1 MKPFKLFIILLF
13 VGLFSNAQEEKIEN
27 YTITVTIENILNEK
41 GTILTGLHNAET
53 FMKGMGLKNDQSKIK
68 GDKVTVVFKD
78 VPKGEYAIISM
89 HDENDNKQ
97 MDMENG
103 MPKESYGMSG
113 GTAFGPPT
121 FGDAKFKV
129 TDKDLDILIR
139 F

>member
-1 MKPFKLFIILLF
+1 MKAIKLFIFLLF
-13 VGLFSNAQEEKIEN
+13 VGLLSNAQEEKTEK
-27 YTITVTIENILNEK
+27 YTVTVTIENILNDK
-41 GTILTGLHNAET
+41 GTILTGLHSVET
-53 FMKGMGLKNDQSKIK
+53 FMKGKGLQNAQNKIK
-68 GDKVTVVFKD
+68 GKSVTVVFKD
-78 VPKGEYAIISM
+78 VPAGEYAIMTM
-89 HDENDNKQ
+89 HDENDNKR

-129 TDKDLDILIR
+129 IDKDLDILIR